1 MRLRV
6 LTLSVIG
13 WYLLLAAVHFLG
25 QRPLWMDE
33 TFVLNGIKKLLV
45 GLLIGAFIFAAGMW
59 YAKSSCHMGGAKM
72 CPMSGGSMMAK

>member
-1 MRLRV
+1 MIKEGYMEEKKDSCCSTGSSGSGCR
-6 LTLSVIG
+6 
-13 WYLLLAAVHFLG
+13 
-25 QRPLWMDE
+25 
-33 TFVLNGIKKLLV
+33 GIKKMLV